1 MSDNVSPGFPFSF
14 EEFDE
19 DTQMSVGII
28 SHDLISQ
35 VRDKFNKHH
44 TVMREENTAMRMA
57 LLDVLA
63 SKLLDLSILK
73 AQVSQLSSMY
83 VPLAESVE
91 AAQSAVNLV
100 AQLTHEDPTIKMMQ
114 KMGVPSIFD
123 IVAQLEANEAT
134 LREDLKAQEKFGEKS
149 SDIPPVDND
158 KL

>member
-1 MSDNVSPGFPFSF
+1 MTDNKFNGFPFSLD
-14 EEFDE
+14 EFDE
-19 DTQMSVGII
+19 ETQMSVGII

-35 VRDKFNKHH
+35 VRDKFNKHR

-63 SKLLDLSILK
+63 SKLLDLSILEM
-73 AQVSQLSSMY
+73 QVSQLSSMY
-83 VPLAESVE
+83 VPLAGSVE

-100 AQLTHEDPTIKMMQ
+100 DQLTHEDPAIKMMQ

-123 IVAQLEANEAT
+123 IVAKLEANEAK
-134 LREDLKAQEKFGEKS
+134 LGEHLENQENNGEKS
-149 SDIPPVDND
+149 SDIPPVDNN

>member
-19 DTQMSVGII
+19 DTQMYVGII

-35 VRDKFNKHH
+35 VRDKFNKHR
-44 TVMREENTAMRMA
+44 TVMPEENSAMRMA

-63 SKLLDLSILK
+63 SKLLDLSILET
-73 AQVSQLSSMY
+73 QINQLSSMY
-83 VPLAESVE
+83 VPLAESVD
-91 AAQSAVNLV
+91 AALSAINLLDR
-100 AQLTHEDPTIKMMQ
+100 LTHEDPAIKMMQ
-114 KMGVPSIFD
+114 KVGVPSIFD
-123 IVAQLEANEAT
+123 IVAQLEASEAT
-134 LREDLKAQEKFGEKS
+134 LRESLKAQEKFGEKS

>member
-1 MSDNVSPGFPFSF
+1 MSDNVSTDFPFSF

-19 DTQMSVGII
+19 DTQMFVGII

-44 TVMREENTAMRMA
+44 TVMPEENTAMRMA

-63 SKLLDLSILK
+63 SKLLDLSILET
-73 AQVSQLSSMY
+73 QVSQLSSMY
-83 VPLAESVE
+83 VPLAESVD

-100 AQLTHEDPTIKMMQ
+100 ARLTHEDPAIKMMQ

>member
-19 DTQMSVGII
+19 DTQMFVGII

-63 SKLLDLSILK
+63 SKLLDLSILET
-73 AQVSQLSSMY
+73 QVSQLSSMY

-100 AQLTHEDPTIKMMQ
+100 ARLTHEDPVIKMMQ
-114 KMGVPSIFD
+114 KTGVPSIFD
-123 IVAQLEANEAT
+123 IVAQLEASEAT
-134 LREDLKAQEKFGEKS
+134 LRERLKAQEKLEEKS
-149 SDIPPVDND
+149 SVIPPVDND

>member
-19 DTQMSVGII
+19 DTQMFVGII

-63 SKLLDLSILK
+63 SKLLDLSILET
-73 AQVSQLSSMY
+73 QVSQLSSMY

-100 AQLTHEDPTIKMMQ
+100 ARLTHEDPTIKMMQ

-123 IVAQLEANEAT
+123 IVAQLEASEAT
-134 LREDLKAQEKFGEKS
+134 LRERLKAQENKEEKS
-149 SDIPPVDND
+149 SVIPPVDND